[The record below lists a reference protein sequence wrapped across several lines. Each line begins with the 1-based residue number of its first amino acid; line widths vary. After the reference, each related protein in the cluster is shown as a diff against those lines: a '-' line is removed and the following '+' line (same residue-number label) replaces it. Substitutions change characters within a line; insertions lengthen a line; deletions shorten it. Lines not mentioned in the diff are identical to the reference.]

1 MVHNPN
7 KGQIVKFP
15 LTFSVQVFRAAWQTQ
30 VSILTD
36 AVDDIVMVE
45 DFLAVS
51 EAHVLED
58 VNRCCLALRE
68 GEQEELRAAAAT
80 IRARTGRLAAV
91 VEQEVASLQPGL
103 DTERVVEAVGLL
115 QGQVVGGWRE
125 RLEEAVSDRGQ
136 EEEFI
141 EASRLV
147 YEGVRQVRRAVL
159 VNRGEEETE
168 SEDSEEV
175 EEGSVTDQAESLC
188 DSVMDEYPEIS
199 GIRNARDAMQQ
210 LPEEEKEKILQHV
223 EVFRLEK
230 KAFDR
235 EVSKWD
241 DQGNEVIL
249 LAKNMCTIMMDMTDF
264 TRGGGSLKTTTDVI
278 SAARKISEAGTKLDR
293 LARRIAQQCPQSS
306 TKEDLLAYLQRIAL
320 YCHQLNITSKVGL
333 PLQFDLFAR
342 MLKPIVP

>member
-1 MVHNPN
+1 M
-7 KGQIVKFP
+7 
-15 LTFSVQVFRAAWQTQ
+15 FRAAWKTQ
-30 VSILTD
+30 LAILTD
-36 AVDDIVMVE
+36 AVDDIVLVE

-58 VNRCCLALRE
+58 VNRCCLAFRE
-68 GEQEELRAAAAT
+68 GEQEEVRAAAAT
-80 IRARTGRLAAV
+80 IRARTGRIAAV
-91 VEQEVASLQPGL
+91 VGQEVASLQPGPDSQRL
-103 DTERVVEAVGLL
+103 VEALGLL
-115 QGQVVGGWRE
+115 QGQVVGGWSE
-125 RLEEAVSDRGQ
+125 RLEEAMSDRGQ

-141 EASRLV
+141 SASRLV
-147 YEGVRQVRRAVL
+147 YEGVREVRRAVL

-168 SEDSEEV
+168 SEDSEE
-175 EEGSVTDQAESLC
+175 EGSVTAESLC

-278 SAARKISEAGTKLDR
+278 SAARKISEAGTKLDS
-293 LARRIAQQCPQSS
+293 LARRIALQCPQSC

-320 YCHQLNITSKVGL
+320 YCHQLNITSKVCLAVHLELLGK
-333 PLQFDLFAR
+333 A
-342 MLKPIVP
+342 